1 MKFPIRFILLMLFSP
16 LFIFAQNTTIVKGVL
31 LNAHTKKPLPY
42 ANIVVLHNGQGTISN
57 EKGMFS
63 LDLAKLS
70 ATDTISFQYIGY
82 QTKLLLVNQL
92 DSLSVIYL
100 KEDIISLSEATVFA
114 NPPDPKFI
122 VKQVLENKEK
132 NYKKRTAKAQTFMRW
147 RNTSDIEK
155 ASVDLKRNNIKELDE
170 AFLKR
175 AADKIPKHN
184 TSYVDFLSD
193 IYFSK
198 NEKDTLKINPIRMVS
213 LKAEEIAELEQIGKV
228 FENLFVQEDEREYWK
243 VKSGILSQKLDIEEE
258 QKDTIAQEKSE
269 NSIETKRYKR
279 IIENRLSY
287 SSLDNKDYWEFLHKT
302 SKYDYEFAGGT
313 KVNGEEVFII
323 DFTPKSGGLY
333 QGRLYISM
341 NSYALIRAD
350 YNYAEGKIGKDID
363 LFGVAYKENYFS
375 GSIYFEKEKDNY
387 VLKYFT
393 YKLGNYV
400 GVERK
405 VSLIKKRK
413 RFLLDKK
420 LKEIKVGLN
429 FQVSNQE
436 SIEVLFLSN
445 EQINYQQFLDFEQP
459 KEMEIIYVDQFD
471 ENLWKGFPIIEPT
484 KRMRAYA
491 KP

>member
-1 MKFPIRFILLMLFSP
+1 
-16 LFIFAQNTTIVKGVL
+16 
-31 LNAHTKKPLPY
+31 
-42 ANIVVLHNGQGTISN
+42 
-57 EKGMFS
+57 
-63 LDLAKLS
+63 
-70 ATDTISFQYIGY
+70 
-82 QTKLLLVNQL
+82 
-92 DSLSVIYL
+92 
-100 KEDIISLSEATVFA
+100 
-114 NPPDPKFI
+114 
-122 VKQVLENKEK
+122 
-132 NYKKRTAKAQTFMRW
+132 
-147 RNTSDIEK
+147 
-155 ASVDLKRNNIKELDE
+155 
-170 AFLKR
+170 
-175 AADKIPKHN
+175 
-184 TSYVDFLSD
+184 
-193 IYFSK
+193 
-198 NEKDTLKINPIRMVS
+198 MVS

-341 NSYALIRAD
+341 GRLYISMNSYALIRAD

-363 LFGVAYKENYFS
+363 LFGVA
-375 GSIYFEKEKDNY
+375 
-387 VLKYFT
+387 
-393 YKLGNYV
+393 
-400 GVERK
+400 
-405 VSLIKKRK
+405 
-413 RFLLDKK
+413 
-420 LKEIKVGLN
+420 